1 MTITTPLNCKR
12 TSSILFNEEM
22 NPKLSPYSAY
32 TQAPKKRNRNDE
44 NNTDNKK
51 PINDQTPQNHSD
63 WMFIDTCT
71 TRSNS
76 NNLTST
82 T

>member
-51 PINDQTPQNHSD
+51 THQ
-63 WMFIDTCT
+63 
-71 TRSNS
+71 
-76 NNLTST
+76 
-82 T
+82 